1 MVEQM
6 SILDLALV
14 ALAGVLASIINVLA
28 GGGGMLVLPLLMA
41 LGMPADFANGTYRL
55 SVLTQSAAGG
65 AAFYRG
71 GHLPIEAAWRILAP
85 TVVGAAIGAYGAT
98 VTPREALKPIILVTM
113 IAMAAL
119 IAINRR
125 TLIPSAGSALA
136 LRERPH
142 GYVLLLAIGVYAGF
156 IQAGVGFLLLGVLV
170 GLLRHD
176 LVAANA
182 LKLVCTLAFGSI
194 ALAIF
199 VWAGLVSWLPAI
211 VLAVASIL
219 GALIGVRIAVRISP
233 DALRWFV
240 FVCVVATSL
249 AAWFRS

>member
-1 MVEQM
+1 M
-6 SILDLALV
+6 
-14 ALAGVLASIINVLA
+14 G
-28 GGGGMLVLPLLMA
+28 
-41 LGMPADFANGTYRL
+41 
-55 SVLTQSAAGG
+55 
-65 AAFYRG
+65 
-71 GHLPIEAAWRILAP
+71 AAWRILTP
-85 TVVGAAIGAYGAT
+85 TVVGAAIGAYVAT

-125 TLIPSAGSALA
+125 TLIPSADSALG
-136 LRERPH
+136 LRERPQ
-142 GYVLLLAIGVYAGF
+142 GYALLLAIGVYAGF

-176 LVAANA
+176 LVTANA
-182 LKLVCTLAFGSI
+182 IKLFCTLAFGSI

-199 VWAGLVSWLPAI
+199 VWAGLVMWLPAV
-211 VLAVASIL
+211 VLAVASIV
-219 GALIGVRIAVRISP
+219 GALIGVRIAVRISA